1 MLAVILLPFA
11 LHAQTMY
18 LTVADSTATN
28 AYVPVYGNYMDDPL
42 GCQSI
47 YPASMLTDMVGEN
60 ILSLSYY
67 VSSGSSSG
75 WGSNKP
81 MLVKLMVVTEND
93 LSAGYIDV
101 TNATTVY
108 DGTISAGDA
117 TVDGGFTVDFT
128 TPFMYTGGNLLVS
141 FQINPNDVGGYTAIN
156 WYGKNMTA
164 ASRGGYGDGNYNYTS
179 TGTVRDFLPKTTFM
193 YGDVPTCFK
202 VSGLTVVDSLTT
214 ASSLTLSW
222 TDAINTGATYN
233 LYDMSDTTLIQGG
246 ITGLTYTVTGLV
258 ANHPYAFGVQT
269 DCGNGD
275 IAAGYALTSGRTACG
290 PISLPWTCSFEADEI
305 QNTTQVNAIP
315 WCTQRFVAPANVSS
329 PNYPYS
335 STSYPHTGSRALYVY
350 GTTSTSY
357 PDTMALILPE
367 IDVTSYS
374 MNNNRLSFWA
384 RSSSTS
390 YDKTVYVYALN
401 NAADFA
407 NGVLIDSVVVT
418 GTTHSRYIIPLTTA
432 SATAP
437 YVALMVRRGT
447 GSLYLD
453 DVVFEEMPSCPEV
466 TGLSVSN
473 ITAHGATLTW
483 NGQADGYTIYNM
495 SDSTVEQYTTDT
507 TVDLYALDA
516 NTSYTFG
523 VTSNCGADESPVTTI
538 SFTTLVSCPAPTA
551 LAVTYNPTVLTEV
564 TLSWTENGEATAWQI
579 MLNDDETTLVDVTT
593 NPYTLTNLVTD
604 SVYTVKVRANCG
616 VGDLS
621 VWSTA
626 ISFEPTTKTVIG
638 SGNATNSYLPTYCLY
653 NYSFTQQI
661 FTAAEL
667 GEAGL
672 IESIDFYNNGTA
684 PRTRDL
690 NIYVVNTT
698 KDTFATNT
706 DWINVTTADLQFSGS
721 VTFDAQAWTTI
732 SLDGFAYNGTS
743 NIAIIVDDN
752 TGSWE
757 SSMSFRVFDA
767 PKQALRIYSDGV
779 NYDVTAPTYNGTVMD
794 VKNQIRI
801 VKGSLSGCLKPSAVA
816 INYNGGT
823 DAEVTWVS
831 DAPSFNIEV
840 NGVVTNNVSS
850 PYALSGLTLGTTY
863 TISVQAVCD
872 ATTVSSWTNPI
883 SFTTDACM
891 PEDQCTITIVGADS
905 YGDGWNGN
913 AINVIQNSVVIGTFT
928 LENDYSN
935 TQTYTVCHNNP
946 VTFQWVMG
954 SYPGET
960 SFQIQDGGSSVVF
973 TGDGDD
979 MIADNVFFTMA
990 NACPSC
996 LPATALT
1003 VDNADQTSVTI
1014 SWSGDAASYDVYQ
1027 DGAYV
1032 ASVTTN
1038 AYTFNGLSTGTAY
1051 LFGVQAI
1058 CSAADTS
1065 AMTTIEVSTDCP
1077 PVTELPYYEG
1087 FENGLGCW
1095 STLNFSNDGTPWFIT
1110 NCAGLSTVDPHG
1122 GAYVVSSWSWNSTP
1136 MHADAWLISPKFT
1149 LPNTTD
1155 SLTIA
1160 WWEITSSTYPD
1171 KYSVLL
1177 STTTKDTAAFTT
1189 VLRPYAQAAG
1199 TWTIQSADLTAFAGQ
1214 DVYIAFHHQDYDM
1227 NYLLIDDIALYQG
1240 AYIPP
1245 APDTLTVV
1253 FAVNDATMGT
1263 TNPAPGTYQYIS
1275 GDTVSFNPIAN
1286 PGYHFTN
1293 WVMSVGTE
1301 VDTLSS
1307 NYVSVYFLA
1316 NSLMSYGTVTMTAL
1330 FEADTAGTLDTLI
1343 VHIAVND
1350 PTLGTTTPAV
1360 GTYYVVEND
1369 TLMIAATPNTGIAFD
1384 GFRVLWNGQ
1393 ILSNLPAALNPFPC
1407 IANPNLLSL
1416 GEITVMAMFNDGT
1429 SAPDSLTLI
1438 VNTADATMGTTNPAP
1453 GTYHI
1458 AVGDSATFSAVPNS
1472 GYEFLYWIESISAAG
1487 VTMYD
1492 TIYTPNVMA
1501 AVTPMM
1507 ANMTL
1512 SVTAYFQVGGT
1523 APCEA
1528 PTGLTV
1534 TGVTDESITITWDAN
1549 PNVNSWNIQY
1559 GVAGVSIMNA
1569 TSNTNSFTLSN
1580 LTPATTYTIQ
1590 VQADCGDGNES
1601 VWTSAVTATT
1611 TVGIANRLENSV
1623 TLFPNPAREYV
1634 DIRVDGD
1641 LNVSMMEVYDVYGKL
1656 INTIN
1661 VTDNMTRINISGL
1674 ADGMYFVRVT
1684 TEEGMVTKTFV
1695 KR

>member
-1 MLAVILLPFA
+1 MKKLLLILLTVMMGISS
-11 LHAQTMY
+11 LTLSAQNT
-18 LTVADSTATN
+18 LTVAEGTATN
-28 AYVPVYGNYMDDPL
+28 AYVPVYGLYVDEYL
-42 GCQSI
+42 RCQTI
-47 YPASMLTDMVGEN
+47 YPAGMFDAAASTYGMMGADITGVTYYLSTPAADSWGVAEFVVRIKEVTASTLSTFVDMTD
-60 ILSLSYY
+60 
-67 VSSGSSSG
+67 
-75 WGSNKP
+75 
-81 MLVKLMVVTEND
+81 
-93 LSAGYIDV
+93 
-101 TNATTVY
+101 ATTVY
-108 DGTISAGDA
+108 TGPLDGTQSTMNI
-117 TVDGGFTVDFT
+117 TFT
-128 TPFMYTGGNLLVS
+128 TPYTYQGGNLLIEVYS
-141 FQINPNDVGGYTAIN
+141 T
-156 WYGKNMTA
+156 M
-164 ASRGGYGDGNYNYTS
+164 
-179 TGTVRDFLPKTTFM
+179 TGTYKSCYFYGVSSNGSSWQGYSGTSWSSVTGSVQNFIPKTTFTFT
-193 YGDVPTCFK
+193 GGTAITCRPVQNLSVDESQATPSSVK
-202 VSGLTVVDSLTT
+202 LNWTDSLN
-214 ASSLTLSW
+214 S
-222 TDAINTGATYN
+222 GATYSVYN
-233 LYDMSDTTLIQGG
+233 MADNSLVQSG
-246 ITGLTYTVTGLV
+246 ITANTYTVTGLD
-258 ANHPYAFGVQT
+258 ANTEYIFGVESNCSAT
-269 DCGNGD
+269 D
-275 IAAGYALTSGRTACG
+275 ASVKMT
-290 PISLPWTCSFEADEI
+290 
-305 QNTTQVNAIP
+305 VNAHTGCGAITELPYTDGFENIP
-315 WCTQRFVAPANVSS
+315 SGNYQMPYCWGRYVSTYTS
-329 PNYPYS
+329 TATYPYS
-335 STSYPHTGSRALYVY
+335 HTTNVHSGSRSLYIFGTTGSTY
-350 GTTSTSY
+350 S
-357 PDTMALILPE
+357 DTMIAVMPQL
-367 IDVTSYS
+367 DVTAYS
-374 MNNNRLSFWA
+374 MNNTRVTFWA
-384 RSSSTS
+384 KMSSST
-390 YDKTVYVYALN
+390 YNKNIYVGTMTNPADPTTFAL
-401 NAADFA
+401 
-407 NGVLIDSVVVT
+407 VDSVLVS
-418 GTTHSRYIIPLTTA
+418 GTSYTLYSVPMTSA
-432 SATAP
+432 AATAP
-437 YVALMVRRGT
+437 YVAFVFYKGSGTIYMDDVTLEELPSCFEVSDLAVSGVTSSSVTLQWTDDMNPNASYSIYIVDSLVGNAT
-447 GSLYLD
+447 GST
-453 DVVFEEMPSCPEV
+453 FTV
-466 TGLSVSN
+466 TGLLPNTTYNFGVESNCPDGDGTVITVSATTSCAPVALPFGEDFSATLSSDACWRGASN
-473 ITAHGATLTW
+473 ITADSALNGGVLTLTSNSQWTYCGAESNGLPGGHYRVNIYGSSCKKWMITPEIDFSNATSPLLTFDAAFTEYSSSSSAPASGFEENASQKFMVLITTNNCQTWTLLSDINLASLASSSYLTQYVDLSAYAGDTVRIALYGQSLVAGGDNNLHVDNILIEESTGDLCLPVTMLTASNITPTEASLSWTGTADSYNVYAIANGDTTFVQNVTVDSLDLDNLTPMTLYTYGICAVCNNTESPISIVTFGTACTAIPVPYTETFETTSNTLGCWSVEGDGNWTFGTGDYSTSTGSFQGSQNAKITHSVEGDMTKLVSPVLDNVTSGLVLDFAYVLRSWSGDVDELRVYARNAADGAWQMFGQYTDATNVWTTQTVTIPGTVYQVAFEYKDNYGYGLGVDSVVFSALTSDFCFPVSALTASDVALTSVTLTW
-483 NGQADGYTIYNM
+483 SDDYNSGTTYTIYNM
-495 SDSTVEQYTTDT
+495 DDNSVVASGLTTT
-507 TVDLYALDA
+507 SYNITGLTSG
-516 NTSYTFG
+516 TSYTFG
-523 VTSNCGADESPVTTI
+523 VQSNCSATES
-538 SFTTLVSCPAPTA
+538 
-551 LAVTYNPTVLTEV
+551 
-564 TLSWTENGEATAWQI
+564 
-579 MLNDDETTLVDVTT
+579 
-593 NPYTLTNLVTD
+593 
-604 SVYTVKVRANCG
+604 
-616 VGDLS
+616 
-621 VWSTA
+621 
-626 ISFEPTTKTVIG
+626 
-638 SGNATNSYLPTYCLY
+638 
-653 NYSFTQQI
+653 
-661 FTAAEL
+661 
-667 GEAGL
+667 
-672 IESIDFYNNGTA
+672 GTM
-684 PRTRDL
+684 
-690 NIYVVNTT
+690 V
-698 KDTFATNT
+698 
-706 DWINVTTADLQFSGS
+706 
-721 VTFDAQAWTTI
+721 
-732 SLDGFAYNGTS
+732 
-743 NIAIIVDDN
+743 
-752 TGSWE
+752 
-757 SSMSFRVFDA
+757 
-767 PKQALRIYSDGV
+767 
-779 NYDVTAPTYNGTVMD
+779 
-794 VKNQIRI
+794 
-801 VKGSLSGCLKPSAVA
+801 
-816 INYNGGT
+816 
-823 DAEVTWVS
+823 
-831 DAPSFNIEV
+831 
-840 NGVVTNNVSS
+840 
-850 PYALSGLTLGTTY
+850 
-863 TISVQAVCD
+863 
-872 ATTVSSWTNPI
+872 
-883 SFTTDACM
+883 
-891 PEDQCTITIVGADS
+891 
-905 YGDGWNGN
+905 
-913 AINVIQNSVVIGTFT
+913 
-928 LENDYSN
+928 
-935 TQTYTVCHNNP
+935 
-946 VTFQWVMG
+946 
-954 SYPGET
+954 
-960 SFQIQDGGSSVVF
+960 
-973 TGDGDD
+973 
-979 MIADNVFFTMA
+979 
-990 NACPSC
+990 
-996 LPATALT
+996 
-1003 VDNADQTSVTI
+1003 
-1014 SWSGDAASYDVYQ
+1014 
-1027 DGAYV
+1027 
-1032 ASVTTN
+1032 
-1038 AYTFNGLSTGTAY
+1038 
-1051 LFGVQAI
+1051 
-1058 CSAADTS
+1058 
-1065 AMTTIEVSTDCP
+1065 TIEVSTDCP
-1077 PVTELPYYEG
+1077 AVTELPYYEG

-1360 GTYYVVEND
+1360 GTYYVVAND
-1369 TLMIAATPNTGIAFD
+1369 TLMISATPNTGIAFD

-1429 SAPDSLTLI
+1429 AAPDSLTLI

-1458 AVGDSATFSAVPNS
+1458 AVGDTTLFVAVPNS

-1487 VTMYD
+1487 MTMYD
-1492 TIYTPNVMA
+1492 TIYTPSVTA

>member
-1 MLAVILLPFA
+1 MASLASSS
-11 LHAQTMY
+11 Y
-18 LTVADSTATN
+18 LTQ
-28 AYVPVYGNYMDDPL
+28 YV
-42 GCQSI
+42 
-47 YPASMLTDMVGEN
+47 
-60 ILSLSYY
+60 
-67 VSSGSSSG
+67 
-75 WGSNKP
+75 
-81 MLVKLMVVTEND
+81 D
-93 LSAGYIDV
+93 LSAY
-101 TNATTVY
+101 
-108 DGTISAGDA
+108 AGDTVRIA
-117 TVDGGFTVDFT
+117 LYGQSLVAGGDNNLHVDNILIEESTGDLCLPVTMLTASNITPTEASLSWTGTADSYNVYAIANGDTTFVQNVTVDSLDLDNL
-128 TPFMYTGGNLLVS
+128 TPMTLYTYGICAVCNNTESPISIVTFGTAC
-141 FQINPNDVGGYTAIN
+141 TAIPVPYTETFETTSNTLGCWSVEGDAN
-156 WYGKNMTA
+156 WIFGT
-164 ASRGGYGDGNYNYTS
+164 GDYSTS
-179 TGTVRDFLPKTTFM
+179 TGAFQGSQNAKITHTATGSMTKLVSPVLDNVTNGLTLDFAYVLRSWS
-193 YGDVPTCFK
+193 GDVDELRVYARNAADGAWQMFGEYTDATNVWTTQTVIIPGTVYQVAFEYKDNYGYGLGVDSVVFSALTSDFCFP
-202 VSGLTVVDSLTT
+202 VSALTASDVALTSVTLTWSDDYNSGTTYTVYNMDDNSVVASGLTTT
-214 ASSLTLSW
+214 SYT
-222 TDAINTGATYN
+222 
-233 LYDMSDTTLIQGG
+233 
-246 ITGLTYTVTGLV
+246 ITGLT
-258 ANHPYAFGVQT
+258 
-269 DCGNGD
+269 
-275 IAAGYALTSGRTACG
+275 SG
-290 PISLPWTCSFEADEI
+290 
-305 QNTTQVNAIP
+305 
-315 WCTQRFVAPANVSS
+315 
-329 PNYPYS
+329 
-335 STSYPHTGSRALYVY
+335 
-350 GTTSTSY
+350 
-357 PDTMALILPE
+357 
-367 IDVTSYS
+367 
-374 MNNNRLSFWA
+374 
-384 RSSSTS
+384 
-390 YDKTVYVYALN
+390 
-401 NAADFA
+401 
-407 NGVLIDSVVVT
+407 
-418 GTTHSRYIIPLTTA
+418 
-432 SATAP
+432 
-437 YVALMVRRGT
+437 
-447 GSLYLD
+447 
-453 DVVFEEMPSCPEV
+453 
-466 TGLSVSN
+466 
-473 ITAHGATLTW
+473 
-483 NGQADGYTIYNM
+483 
-495 SDSTVEQYTTDT
+495 
-507 TVDLYALDA
+507 
-516 NTSYTFG
+516 TSYTFG
-523 VTSNCGADESPVTTI
+523 VQSNCSATES
-538 SFTTLVSCPAPTA
+538 
-551 LAVTYNPTVLTEV
+551 
-564 TLSWTENGEATAWQI
+564 
-579 MLNDDETTLVDVTT
+579 
-593 NPYTLTNLVTD
+593 
-604 SVYTVKVRANCG
+604 
-616 VGDLS
+616 
-621 VWSTA
+621 
-626 ISFEPTTKTVIG
+626 
-638 SGNATNSYLPTYCLY
+638 
-653 NYSFTQQI
+653 
-661 FTAAEL
+661 
-667 GEAGL
+667 
-672 IESIDFYNNGTA
+672 GTM
-684 PRTRDL
+684 
-690 NIYVVNTT
+690 V
-698 KDTFATNT
+698 
-706 DWINVTTADLQFSGS
+706 
-721 VTFDAQAWTTI
+721 
-732 SLDGFAYNGTS
+732 
-743 NIAIIVDDN
+743 
-752 TGSWE
+752 
-757 SSMSFRVFDA
+757 
-767 PKQALRIYSDGV
+767 
-779 NYDVTAPTYNGTVMD
+779 
-794 VKNQIRI
+794 
-801 VKGSLSGCLKPSAVA
+801 
-816 INYNGGT
+816 
-823 DAEVTWVS
+823 
-831 DAPSFNIEV
+831 
-840 NGVVTNNVSS
+840 
-850 PYALSGLTLGTTY
+850 
-863 TISVQAVCD
+863 
-872 ATTVSSWTNPI
+872 
-883 SFTTDACM
+883 
-891 PEDQCTITIVGADS
+891 
-905 YGDGWNGN
+905 
-913 AINVIQNSVVIGTFT
+913 
-928 LENDYSN
+928 
-935 TQTYTVCHNNP
+935 
-946 VTFQWVMG
+946 
-954 SYPGET
+954 
-960 SFQIQDGGSSVVF
+960 
-973 TGDGDD
+973 
-979 MIADNVFFTMA
+979 
-990 NACPSC
+990 
-996 LPATALT
+996 
-1003 VDNADQTSVTI
+1003 
-1014 SWSGDAASYDVYQ
+1014 
-1027 DGAYV
+1027 
-1032 ASVTTN
+1032 
-1038 AYTFNGLSTGTAY
+1038 
-1051 LFGVQAI
+1051 
-1058 CSAADTS
+1058 
-1065 AMTTIEVSTDCP
+1065 TIEVSTDCP
-1077 PVTELPYYEG
+1077 AVTELPYYEG

-1350 PTLGTTTPAV
+1350 PTLGTITPAV

-1369 TLMIAATPNTGIAFD
+1369 TLMISATPNTGIAFD

-1429 SAPDSLTLI
+1429 AAPDSLTLI

-1458 AVGDSATFSAVPNS
+1458 AVGDTTLFVAVPNS

-1487 VTMYD
+1487 MTMYD
-1492 TIYTPNVMA
+1492 TIYTPSVTA